1 MHKVV
6 RIHMQARGIKRREQ
20 LKAATRELLIE
31 MDISAITFADIAL
44 RANVPKSSA
53 YHFYANIDEI
63 YAEVAASYG
72 TELLNILSVLP
83 DYDDVEHW
91 QDIVDILIDRSIV
104 FYKCETAARQLI
116 ISGKTSAAIKQKDRN
131 NDLILSEKIYHILD
145 SFFELPQINNRSDI
159 FHIWVEIVDVIFTL
173 SQMKYGFITT
183 SMANEAKR
191 AAKAYLGT
199 YLTASLVKK
208 PNVIPSIVLS

>member
-1 MHKVV
+1 
-6 RIHMQARGIKRREQ
+6 MQARGMKRREQ

-31 MDISAITFADIAL
+31 MDISEVTFADIAQ

-53 YHFYANIDEI
+53 YHFYANIDAI
-63 YAEVAASYG
+63 YAEVAVDYSA
-72 TELLNILSVLP
+72 ELLSILSVLP
-83 DYDDVEHW
+83 DYDDIAQW
-91 QDIVDILIDRSIV
+91 QDIVDILIERSIV
-104 FYKCETAARQLI
+104 FYEHEKAARQLI
-116 ISGKTSAAIKQKDRN
+116 ISGKTSPAIKQKDRS
-131 NDLILSEKIYHILD
+131 NDLILSAKIYYILD
-145 SFFELPQINNRSDI
+145 SFFELPQINNHSDI

-199 YLTASLVKK
+199 YLTTPLIKK
-208 PNVIPSIVLS
+208 PKPLLTPVLNEITS

>member
-1 MHKVV
+1 
-6 RIHMQARGIKRREQ
+6 MQARGMKRREQ

-31 MDISAITFADIAL
+31 MDISEVTFADIAQ

-53 YHFYANIDEI
+53 YHFYANIDAI
-63 YAEVAASYG
+63 YAEVAVDYSA
-72 TELLNILSVLP
+72 ELLSILSVLP
-83 DYDDVEHW
+83 DYDDIAQW
-91 QDIVDILIDRSIV
+91 QDIVDILIERSIV
-104 FYKCETAARQLI
+104 FYEHEKAARQLI
-116 ISGKTSAAIKQKDRN
+116 ISGKTSPAIKQKDRS
-131 NDLILSEKIYHILD
+131 NDLILSAKIYHILD
-145 SFFELPQINNRSDI
+145 SFFELPQINNHSDI

-199 YLTASLVKK
+199 YFTTPLIKK
-208 PNVIPSIVLS
+208 PKPLLTPVLNEITN